1 MAAEAIIEKSEVLA
15 RGKWPEGNLT
25 LLFSSGK
32 RFLVLAP
39 ETFMNLSG
47 RAVVQV
53 LEAYGIG
60 ADRMLVIHDDIDLG
74 LGDIRVK
81 QGGGTGGHRGLASLV
96 EVLQG
101 SGFRR
106 LRMGVGRPPE
116 GIDAAEYVLSVFPE
130 EESEKARQEIA
141 GAVEAALGEV
151 TGADGVA

>member
-1 MAAEAIIEKSEVLA
+1 
-15 RGKWPEGNLT
+15 
-25 LLFSSGK
+25 
-32 RFLVLAP
+32 
-39 ETFMNLSG
+39 MNLSG